1 MVLVQDKEINMLGS
15 LMYSFQEF
23 RKAAELIMLKK
34 IILKPLQTHHFPF
47 HQWVEA
53 YRFIE
58 DLNNSFIKV
67 FIDINENESGFD

>member
-1 MVLVQDKEINMLGS
+1 
-15 LMYSFQEF
+15 
-23 RKAAELIMLKK
+23 MLKK